1 MSDSAAIPGSQLI
14 DKVGLHIQELHAAGH
29 LRGEQP
35 LLRIDNREEARRAP
49 FQFDAATGR
58 LHRTGCRAIPQ
69 GSLSALYGV
78 WQIGQGEKPLVCPR
92 CKPMPKTDDRMNDTE
107 FPMDMLYGL
116 LAVIS
121 QFGGVL
127 RERGQEYRNSQPG
140 QVLGQQIDKMYRG
153 VNDREKAVLDVLLT
167 SLDGLAR
174 TIHDLDESL
183 NEMSGGANGHG
194 TNGHGPNGSAGAG
207 NGKQAPSSGSDERP

>member
-1 MSDSAAIPGSQLI
+1 MSDSAAIPEARLV

-29 LRGEQP
+29 LRGQQP
-35 LLRIDNREEARRAP
+35 LLRIDNRDEARRAP

-58 LHRTGCRAIPQ
+58 LHRTGCKAIPK

-78 WQIGQGEKPLVCPR
+78 WQIGQDEQPLACPR
-92 CKPMPKTDDRMNDTE
+92 CKPMPKTDERVNDTE
-107 FPMDMLYGL
+107 FPMDMIYGVL
-116 LAVIS
+116 SVIS

-127 RERGQEYRNSQPG
+127 RERGQEYRNSQAG
-140 QVLGQQIDKMYRG
+140 QMLGQQIDKMYRG

-174 TIHDLDESL
+174 TIRDLDENL
-183 NEMSGGANGHG
+183 NGMNGHANGR
-194 TNGHGPNGSAGAG
+194 GPNGRAG
-207 NGKQAPSSGSDERP
+207 NGKQAPSGETDEQP